1 MSNTDKYEIINQT
14 KKELREEFPE
24 IFSIN
29 SRQEFLREL
38 TVEYFEN
45 AKRYIDIYVDSR
57 LAKYY
62 APITATMS
70 DNIGELAGALSKA
83 QGMLENVPKDSKGYG
98 YNYSSLAGCIEACK
112 IPLSSNGLAVTHV
125 TVIKDDKQYEVTILV
140 HTSGQWIQ
148 SVLPIILPPPPP
160 PGTKN
165 LKTPMQELGSCITY
179 ARRYGLSAIVG
190 LAQADDDAA
199 VKVKEDPA
207 KVLSKENPIEVRN
220 ALKKQIGQLCIDH
233 EVDIKKFA
241 EFHKLGDMAS
251 NKLRESITR
260 FEALLY
266 EFNNFNFSDEEEV
279 DDVQNEDVD
288 DVQTEDDNA

>member
-1 MSNTDKYEIINQT
+1 MPNTDKYEIINQT

-45 AKRYIDIYVDSR
+45 AKRYIDNYVDNR

-62 APITATMS
+62 APITATTS
-70 DNIGELAGALSKA
+70 DNIGEIAGALSKA

-125 TVIKDDKQYEVTILV
+125 TVIKDDKQYEVTRLL
-140 HTSGQWIQ
+140 HTSGQWIE
-148 SVLPIILPPPPP
+148 SVLPIILPSSPP

-199 VKVKEDPA
+199 AKVKEDPA
-207 KVLSKENPIEVRN
+207 KVLSKETPKENPLEVRN
-220 ALKKQIGQLCIDH
+220 ALKKQIGQLCMDNG
-233 EVDIKKFA
+233 VDVKKFA
-241 EFHKLGDMAS
+241 EFHKLGEMSS
-251 NKLRESITR
+251 NKLGESIAR

-266 EFNNFNFSDEEEV
+266 EFNNFNFSDE
-279 DDVQNEDVD
+279 DFDVD
-288 DVQTEDDNA
+288 DMQTEDDNA